1 MNWLWLVALGFGA
14 GSYGV
19 MVGAGGG
26 FIIAPVLLTF
36 FEYEPNIAAGTS
48 LALVAVNGLS
58 GSMVYLRS
66 GLVDRRSAIL
76 FAAAA
81 LPGSVLAP
89 FALKRVP
96 GEGFMLAF
104 GLLLVGLA
112 IQSILRRDKS
122 ETASSSPASKGSGPF
137 WLNRRERH
145 FTAKSGEKF
154 RYSFSETPAMI
165 VNFALGFV
173 SSFFGVG
180 AGFLRTPL
188 LISYFGFPAKVAAVT
203 SVCAL
208 TVYSTAGTVAHAS
221 LDHVEWYPAFV
232 GVGAGMLVGGQ
243 LGAHVGTRLR
253 GHWIVRL
260 LVLLLA
266 VLGIRLIVEALL

>member
-26 FIIAPVLLTF
+26 FIIVPVLLTF
-36 FEYEPNIAAGTS
+36 FDYEPNIAAGTS

-58 GSMVYLRS
+58 GSIVYLRS
-66 GLVDRRSAIL
+66 GLVDLRSAIL

-104 GLLLVGLA
+104 GLLLVCLA
-112 IQSILRRDKS
+112 VHSLLRSSEPGAGPSTSAPGGPGPAWLRRRK
-122 ETASSSPASKGSGPF
+122 
-137 WLNRRERH
+137 RH
-145 FTAKSGEKF
+145 FTARSGEEF
-154 RYSFSETPAMI
+154 RYSFSENLAMV

-188 LISYFGFPAKVAAVT
+188 LISFFSFPAKVAAVT

>member
-26 FIIAPVLLTF
+26 FIIVPVLLTF
-36 FEYEPNIAAGTS
+36 FDYEPNIAAGTS

-58 GSMVYLRS
+58 GSIVYLRS
-66 GLVDRRSAIL
+66 GLVDLRSAVL

-104 GLLLVGLA
+104 GLLLVCLA
-112 IQSILRRDKS
+112 AHSLLRS
-122 ETASSSPASKGSGPF
+122 GEPGAGPSTSAPGGPGPA
-137 WLNRRERH
+137 WLRRRERR
-145 FTAKSGEKF
+145 FTARSGEEF
-154 RYSFSETPAMI
+154 RYSFSESLAMV

-188 LISYFGFPAKVAAVT
+188 LISFFSFPAKVAAVT

>member
-1 MNWLWLVALGFGA
+1 MNWLLLVALGFGA

-36 FEYEPNIAAGTS
+36 FAYESSIAAGTS

-58 GSMVYLRS
+58 GSIVYLRS

-81 LPGSVLAP
+81 LPGSILAP

-112 IQSILRRDKS
+112 IQSILRRDKP
-122 ETASSSPASKGSGPF
+122 ETASLSTASKSSGPF
-137 WLNRRERH
+137 WLNRRERA

-221 LDHVEWYPAFV
+221 LNHVEWYPAFV

-253 GHWIVRL
+253 GHWIIRL